1 MGGKSGDETF
11 RLAFGIGLRVPNVR
25 SGSILRYF
33 FMSAAVDR
41 IVSLFAAAL

>member
-1 MGGKSGDETF
+1 MGGGKSGDETF

-33 FMSAAVDR
+33 SCPQLLTA
-41 IVSLFAAAL
+41 